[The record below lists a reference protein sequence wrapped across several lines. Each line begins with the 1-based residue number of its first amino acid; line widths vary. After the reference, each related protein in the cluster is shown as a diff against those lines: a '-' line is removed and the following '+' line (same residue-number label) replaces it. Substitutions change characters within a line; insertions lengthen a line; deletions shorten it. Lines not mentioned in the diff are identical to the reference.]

1 MRDELSPSLSSDLIL
16 NAYARGIFP
25 MSEGR
30 EDEGLFWVD
39 PEQRGVFPLDN
50 FRISRSLAKLI
61 RKEPYQIKIDHDFA
75 GVIEGCADRSET
87 WINDEIFAIYLDLFA
102 KGHAHSVE
110 VWDEGVLIGGV
121 YGVTLR
127 GAFFGE
133 SMFSRRPNASKIA
146 LAYLIA
152 RLNAGGFTLFDT
164 QFLTDHLASLGAIEI
179 TRASYHQAL
188 RAALA
193 VEANFLRQSQQVSG
207 DQVCTQLPRRRNV
220 DDQAP

>member
-61 RKEPYQIKIDHDFA
+61 RKEPYQIKIDQDFA

>member
-39 PEQRGVFPLDN
+39 PEQRGIFPLDN